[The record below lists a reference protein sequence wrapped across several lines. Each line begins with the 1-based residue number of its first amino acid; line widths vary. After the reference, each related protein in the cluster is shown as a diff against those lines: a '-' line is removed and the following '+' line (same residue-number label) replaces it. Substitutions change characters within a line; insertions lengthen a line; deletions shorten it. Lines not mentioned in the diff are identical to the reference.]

1 MESPPKKEKAW
12 RSLSFEQRR
21 MLKSRRVI
29 VLILAAASSVTCG
42 TPTVRATSDKT
53 PDIPQMSAVERVV
66 SDGQDAPAALKSQA
80 EKNILTL
87 DNNTVSCSLPE
98 GDTTFVISLVRSSP
112 LDRFTLIN
120 ENLAARGELRIAV
133 SNEKLSADS
142 DKWTPV
148 DGAVSFKRKRLFNV
162 SMLGVEAKYIRLTF
176 HVEHQNDMA
185 ARGRQ
190 GLRIVSRR
198 LESYR
203 LRDLGHPIAA
213 RGVQSFSISLLAEDF
228 ALIKRAL

>member
-1 MESPPKKEKAW
+1 MCRGLSGWSSTILPLTFSFGIWAPPFSEKTDYAEGFWWKSSPKKEKVW
-12 RSLSFEQRR
+12 RSLSFKQRR
-21 MLKSRRVI
+21 MLRSWRVI
-29 VLILAAASSVTCG
+29 VLILAASSSVMCG
-42 TPTVRATSDKT
+42 TPAVRAMFDETSDV
-53 PDIPQMSAVERVV
+53 PQMSAVERIL

-98 GDTTFVISLVRSSP
+98 GDTTFIISLLRNSP
-112 LDRFTLIN
+112 LDCFTVIN

-162 SMLGVEAKYIRLTF
+162 SLLGVEAKYIRLTF
-176 HVEHQNDMA
+176 HVEHENDMA
-185 ARGRQ
+185 ALGRQ
-190 GLRIVSRR
+190 GLRAVSR
-198 LESYR
+198 
-203 LRDLGHPIAA
+203 
-213 RGVQSFSISLLAEDF
+213 
-228 ALIKRAL
+228 

>member
-1 MESPPKKEKAW
+1 
-12 RSLSFEQRR
+12 

-29 VLILAAASSVTCG
+29 VLILAATSSVMCG
-42 TPTVRATSDKT
+42 APTVRATSDKT
-53 PDIPQMSAVERVV
+53 PDIPQMSVVERVL

-87 DNNTVSCSLPE
+87 DNDTVSCSLPE
-98 GDTTFVISLVRSSP
+98 GDTTFIISLVRSSP
-112 LDRFTLIN
+112 LDRFTVIN
-120 ENLAARGELRIAV
+120 ENLAARGELRIAI

-176 HVEHQNDMA
+176 HVEHENDMA
-185 ARGRQ
+185 ALGR
-190 GLRIVSRR
+190 RAS
-198 LESYR
+198 
-203 LRDLGHPIAA
+203 A
-213 RGVQSFSISLLAEDF
+213 RSVVD
-228 ALIKRAL
+228 

>member
-1 MESPPKKEKAW
+1 
-12 RSLSFEQRR
+12 

-29 VLILAAASSVTCG
+29 VLILAATSSVMCG
-42 TPTVRATSDKT
+42 APTVRATSDET
-53 PDIPQMSAVERVV
+53 PDVPQMSALEHVL
-66 SDGQDAPAALKSQA
+66 SDGQDASAALKSQA

-87 DNNTVSCSLPE
+87 DNDTVSCSLPE
-98 GDTTFVISLVRSSP
+98 GDTTFIISLVRSSP
-112 LDRFTLIN
+112 LDRFTVIN

-176 HVEHQNDMA
+176 HVEHENDMA
-185 ARGRQ
+185 FSDGRASARS
-190 GLRIVSRR
+190 VV
-198 LESYR
+198 
-203 LRDLGHPIAA
+203 D
-213 RGVQSFSISLLAEDF
+213 
-228 ALIKRAL
+228 